1 MISSLDLM
9 LQRRFFLGF
18 VRIHILYHASKEEIF
33 GAEIKEELKRHGY
46 DISPGTLYPIL
57 HSLEDDGYLESRS
70 VNVGGKLRRYYKIT
84 ESGTIILDEA
94 RSKIQELVDEV
105 MEVK

>member
-1 MISSLDLM
+1 M

>member
-1 MISSLDLM
+1 M

-70 VNVGGKLRRYYKIT
+70 VNVGGKLIRYYKIT

-94 RSKIQELVDEV
+94 RSKIQELVVEV